1 MVNKKERGNPSHNCR
16 DNMFKGLG
24 MMTMILLGCIHLE
37 NLKWWILTNTSKE
50 RAQHG
55 REFYSD
61 HKLHQF
67 FLKELETLD
76 IFKFRMVSRIKEM
89 KIRCRILKNVLQ

>member
-1 MVNKKERGNPSHNCR
+1 MVDLK
-16 DNMFKGLG
+16 
-24 MMTMILLGCIHLE
+24 HLE
-37 NLKWWILTNTSKE
+37 RKGKD
-50 RAQHG
+50 G

-61 HKLHQF
+61 CKLRN

-89 KIRCRILKNVLQ
+89 KIRCRILKKYATVVMPLDNLS

>member
-1 MVNKKERGNPSHNCR
+1 MVDLK
-16 DNMFKGLG
+16 
-24 MMTMILLGCIHLE
+24 HLE
-37 NLKWWILTNTSKE
+37 RKRHKD
-50 RAQHG
+50 G

-61 HKLHQF
+61 CKLRN

-89 KIRCRILKNVLQ
+89 KK

>member
-1 MVNKKERGNPSHNCR
+1 MVDLNK
-16 DNMFKGLG
+16 
-24 MMTMILLGCIHLE
+24 HLE
-37 NLKWWILTNTSKE
+37 RKGKD
-50 RAQHG
+50 G

-61 HKLHQF
+61 CKLRN

>member
-1 MVNKKERGNPSHNCR
+1 MVDLNK
-16 DNMFKGLG
+16 
-24 MMTMILLGCIHLE
+24 HLE
-37 NLKWWILTNTSKE
+37 RKGND
-50 RAQHG
+50 G

-61 HKLHQF
+61 CKLCN

>member
-1 MVNKKERGNPSHNCR
+1 MVDLK
-16 DNMFKGLG
+16 
-24 MMTMILLGCIHLE
+24 HLE
-37 NLKWWILTNTSKE
+37 KKKGKD
-50 RAQHG
+50 G

-61 HKLHQF
+61 CKLRN

-89 KIRCRILKNVLQ
+89 KIKLQNFLKNMLQ